1 MGRPRRLGGH
11 VSWAVVSVQPAVHG
25 VALPWALPGLLL
37 PKQSFLVLW
46 CHSCRPLQAVP
57 PHPCREASLR
67 ARRGTPCN
75 HLVQDC
81 DRLSPWD
88 GPGPGW
94 LCAQVAAWER
104 PWGGWAGVPGK
115 QSKGNLSS
123 GGGAGARGHSR
134 SPRAL
139 CSSTHSGLWLG
150 QPRLYA
156 SWCSQQPWWEPQP
169 ILAGNIYGVG
179 IVFGSLLLPNP
190 SRSPQL
196 DPANRAA
203 LLKSQGPRGETGRS
217 GGCVGVLSWFGVP
230 TLVGLLGGEQGLW
243 MGQGSP
249 VPSVTQRPC
258 RTTSTQTT
266 TT

>member
-1 MGRPRRLGGH
+1 MGWPRRLGGH

-67 ARRGTPCN
+67 ARRGTPCD

-81 DRLSPWD
+81 DRLSPWN

-94 LCAQVAAWER
+94 LWAHVVAWER

-139 CSSTHSGLWLG
+139 CSGTHSGLWLG

-169 ILAGNIYGVG
+169 ILAGNVLWTRNRIWEPVTPKPQQKPPIG
-179 IVFGSLLLPNP
+179 P
-190 SRSPQL
+190 SKPSSVVEEPGTPWGDRQVRGL
-196 DPANRAA
+196 CGGA
-203 LLKSQGPRGETGRS
+203 LLVWGPHS
-217 GGCVGVLSWFGVP
+217 GGPAWRRARVVDGS
-230 TLVGLLGGEQGLW
+230 
-243 MGQGSP
+243 GQSCTI
-249 VPSVTQRPC
+249 SDTEAK
-258 RTTSTQTT
+258 
-266 TT
+266 